1 MKNEGVSSGRGPV
14 MLVIMDG
21 WGIGEPGD
29 PYDAIQ
35 TSGITHFPQWWKE
48 YPHATLTTSGEKVG
62 LPAGQI
68 GNSEVGHLN
77 IGAGRIIFQDLTR
90 IHRDIASGEFFRRPV
105 LVELL
110 EKVAARGGALHLLG
124 LVSPGGV
131 HSHEE
136 HLLACVKAAHEHG
149 IKEVYVHAFLDGRDV
164 PPKCA
169 GPSLAHVEEEMQKI
183 GCGRIATLCG
193 RYYAMDRDKRYERTR
208 LAYDLVT
215 AGVGTIAPTAAEG
228 LQRAY
233 ERGET
238 DEFVLPTRI
247 GEAVTMQPKDG
258 GIFINFRPDRARQ
271 LTAALAETEFAGF
284 ERPRVPALELITM
297 TPYEASFHTPV
308 IYRKEQ
314 PQNTFGEWVSKA
326 GLRQLRIAETEK
338 YAHVTYFFNG
348 GREEPFPGEDRILVP
363 SPKVATYDLQPEMS
377 AYIVTEKLLD
387 ALRTHTYDAI
397 ILNFANADMVGHTG
411 VLAAAQ
417 EAVRTVDKCVAAL
430 WEEVKSQG
438 GEMLITADHGN
449 AERMWDE
456 ATQGPNTAHTTN
468 PVPLVLL
475 SEKNKNKTLHDG
487 ILADLAP
494 TLLTLMGMSV
504 PAEMT
509 GRSLLD

>member
-1 MKNEGVSSGRGPV
+1 

-21 WGIGEPGD
+21 WGIGKSGD

-90 IHRDIASGEFFRRPV
+90 IHRDIASGEFFRQPV

-193 RYYAMDRDKRYERTR
+193 R
-208 LAYDLVT
+208 
-215 AGVGTIAPTAAEG
+215 
-228 LQRAY
+228 
-233 ERGET
+233 
-238 DEFVLPTRI
+238 
-247 GEAVTMQPKDG
+247 
-258 GIFINFRPDRARQ
+258 
-271 LTAALAETEFAGF
+271 
-284 ERPRVPALELITM
+284 
-297 TPYEASFHTPV
+297 
-308 IYRKEQ
+308 
-314 PQNTFGEWVSKA
+314 
-326 GLRQLRIAETEK
+326 
-338 YAHVTYFFNG
+338 
-348 GREEPFPGEDRILVP
+348 
-363 SPKVATYDLQPEMS
+363 
-377 AYIVTEKLLD
+377 
-387 ALRTHTYDAI
+387 
-397 ILNFANADMVGHTG
+397 
-411 VLAAAQ
+411 
-417 EAVRTVDKCVAAL
+417 
-430 WEEVKSQG
+430 
-438 GEMLITADHGN
+438 
-449 AERMWDE
+449 
-456 ATQGPNTAHTTN
+456 
-468 PVPLVLL
+468 
-475 SEKNKNKTLHDG
+475 
-487 ILADLAP
+487 
-494 TLLTLMGMSV
+494 
-504 PAEMT
+504 
-509 GRSLLD
+509 

>member
-1 MKNEGVSSGRGPV
+1 M
-14 MLVIMDG
+14 
-21 WGIGEPGD
+21 
-29 PYDAIQ
+29 
-35 TSGITHFPQWWKE
+35 
-48 YPHATLTTSGEKVG
+48 
-62 LPAGQI
+62 
-68 GNSEVGHLN
+68 
-77 IGAGRIIFQDLTR
+77 
-90 IHRDIASGEFFRRPV
+90 
-105 LVELL
+105 
-110 EKVAARGGALHLLG
+110 
-124 LVSPGGV
+124 
-131 HSHEE
+131 
-136 HLLACVKAAHEHG
+136 
-149 IKEVYVHAFLDGRDV
+149 
-164 PPKCA
+164 
-169 GPSLAHVEEEMQKI
+169 
-183 GCGRIATLCG
+183 
-193 RYYAMDRDKRYERTR
+193 
-208 LAYDLVT
+208 
-215 AGVGTIAPTAAEG
+215 
-228 LQRAY
+228 
-233 ERGET
+233 
-238 DEFVLPTRI
+238 
-247 GEAVTMQPKDG
+247 
-258 GIFINFRPDRARQ
+258 
-271 LTAALAETEFAGF
+271 
-284 ERPRVPALELITM
+284 
-297 TPYEASFHTPV
+297 

-314 PQNTFGEWVSKA
+314 PQNTFGELVSKA

-377 AYIVTEKLLD
+377 AYIVTEKLLE
-387 ALRTHTYDAI
+387 ALRAHTYDAI

-430 WEEVKSQG
+430 WEEVKSQD

-494 TLLTLMGMSV
+494 TLLTLMGISV

>member
-1 MKNEGVSSGRGPV
+1 
-14 MLVIMDG
+14 
-21 WGIGEPGD
+21 
-29 PYDAIQ
+29 
-35 TSGITHFPQWWKE
+35 
-48 YPHATLTTSGEKVG
+48 
-62 LPAGQI
+62 
-68 GNSEVGHLN
+68 
-77 IGAGRIIFQDLTR
+77 
-90 IHRDIASGEFFRRPV
+90 
-105 LVELL
+105 
-110 EKVAARGGALHLLG
+110 
-124 LVSPGGV
+124 
-131 HSHEE
+131 
-136 HLLACVKAAHEHG
+136 
-149 IKEVYVHAFLDGRDV
+149 
-164 PPKCA
+164 
-169 GPSLAHVEEEMQKI
+169 MQKI

-215 AGVGTIAPTAAEG
+215 AGVGTVAPTAAEG

-233 ERGET
+233 DRGET

-271 LTAALAETEFAGF
+271 LTAALAETEFADF
-284 ERPRVPALELITM
+284 ERPRVPVLELITM

-314 PQNTFGEWVSKA
+314 PQNTFGELVSKA

-377 AYIVTEKLLD
+377 AYIVTEKLLE
-387 ALRTHTYDAI
+387 ALRAHTYDAI

-456 ATQGPNTAHTTN
+456 ASQGPNTAHTTN

>member
-21 WGIGEPGD
+21 WGIGKSGD

-35 TSGITHFPQWWKE
+35 TSGITHFPQWWKK

-77 IGAGRIIFQDLTR
+77 IGAGRIMFQDLTR
-90 IHRDIASGEFFRRPV
+90 IHREIASGEFFRQPV
-105 LVELL
+105 LVKLL
-110 EKVAARGGALHLLG
+110 EKVAERGGALHLLG

-183 GCGRIATLCG
+183 GCGRIVTLCG

-215 AGVGTIAPTAAEG
+215 AGAGTIAPTAAEG

-233 ERGET
+233 DRGET

-247 GEAVTMQPKDG
+247 GEAVTMRPEDG

-308 IYRKEQ
+308 IYRKKQ

-377 AYIVTEKLLD
+377 AYVVTEKL
-387 ALRTHTYDAI
+387 
-397 ILNFANADMVGHTG
+397 
-411 VLAAAQ
+411 LAAAQ

-456 ATQGPNTAHTTN
+456 ASQGPNTAHTTN

-494 TLLTLMGMSV
+494 TLLTLMGISV